1 MAVLLKELFV
11 ILPMECLIGIKFD
24 DFVILASDSRIN
36 HSIITLKQ
44 DVDKMFKLSNRVLMS
59 VCGEAGDTV
68 QFAEYI
74 QQNMQLY
81 EMRNGYELSPSS
93 AANFT
98 RRNLAEALRSRHP
111 YMVNLLIAGYNPD
124 TGPELYYMDYLASMV
139 KVPYAVHGHGG
150 FVTLSI
156 MDSKYDAKMTEA
168 NAVQLLKACVDE
180 LQKRFVIT
188 QDRFVVR
195 VVDKDGVRQLP
206 DIV

>member
-1 MAVLLKELFV
+1 
-11 ILPMECLIGIKFD
+11 MECLIGIKFD

-36 HSIITLKQ
+36 QSIITLKQ

-81 EMRNGYELSPSS
+81 EMRNGYELSPSA

-111 YMVNLLIAGYNPD
+111 YMVNLLIAGYNSK

-150 FVTLSI
+150 FVTLGI
-156 MDSKYDAKMTEA
+156 LDSKYDAKMTEA
-168 NAVQLLKACVDE
+168 NAVHLLKACVDE

>member
-1 MAVLLKELFV
+1 
-11 ILPMECLIGIKFD
+11 
-24 DFVILASDSRIN
+24 
-36 HSIITLKQ
+36 
-44 DVDKMFKLSNRVLMS
+44 MS
-59 VCGEAGDTV
+59 VCGEPGDTV

-93 AANFT
+93 AAHFT

-111 YMVNLLIAGYNPD
+111 YMVNLLIAGYNPE

-150 FVTLSI
+150 LVTLGI
-156 MDSKYDAKMTEA
+156 LDSKYDAKMTEA
-168 NAVQLLKACVDE
+168 NAVHLLKACIDE